1 MKRQRALADSTL
13 AGPDGHEMAHGSQPV
28 SDAGTLLGNLLE
40 DPGPSVADD
49 ILITLHDSASPIP
62 VA

>member
-1 MKRQRALADSTL
+1 
-13 AGPDGHEMAHGSQPV
+13 MAHGSQPV